1 MKSNFICGTLEGF
14 YGRPW
19 RLDQRLQLFEWMK
32 EWDGMNTYMY
42 APKDDL
48 YHRSKWR
55 ELYPEKELSVLKN
68 LIQCVIRK
76 NWILFMP
83 LHRVWILC
91 IPMKMIGISLLRK

>member
-48 YHRSKWR
+48 YHRSK
-55 ELYPEKELSVLKN
+55 
-68 LIQCVIRK
+68 
-76 NWILFMP
+76 
-83 LHRVWILC
+83 
-91 IPMKMIGISLLRK
+91 